1 MEIRMRDT
9 GEVMTAETF
18 RSTICSLPPTTDVLA
33 QFNADIVFEGPQAR
47 FTPPYEFSYRDGVV
61 QVEDGRWFTKYSI
74 GPVFKDTET
83 QTAAEQMDE
92 YKARMDAEQA
102 TRVRTSRNEA
112 LKGCDWT
119 QVADSTANR
128 QAWADFRQALR
139 DIPDQSGFPWT
150 VTWPDAPV

>member
-1 MEIRMRDT
+1 MEIRMRET

-18 RSTICSLPPTTDVLA
+18 RSTICNLPPTTDVLA
-33 QFNADIVFEGPQAR
+33 QFNADVVFEGPQAVV
-47 FTPPYEFSYRDGVV
+47 TPPYEFSYRDGVV
-61 QVEDGRWFTKYSI
+61 QAEDGRWFTKYSV

-102 TRVRTSRNEA
+102 TRVRTSRNDA
-112 LKGCDWT
+112 LTKTDWT

-139 DIPDQSGFPWT
+139 DIPEQSGFPWA
-150 VTWPDAPV
+150 VVWPDAPV